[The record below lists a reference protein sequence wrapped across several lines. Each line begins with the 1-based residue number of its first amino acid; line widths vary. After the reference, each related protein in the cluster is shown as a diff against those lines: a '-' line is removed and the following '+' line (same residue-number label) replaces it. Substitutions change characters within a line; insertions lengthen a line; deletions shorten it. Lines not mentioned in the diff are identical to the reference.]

1 MIDFMSTE
9 HCSHMSE
16 TEFFFDR
23 DNDSFSLDTMLI
35 HAWLGQ
41 LLMDAAVRYGQR
53 NGNERPPM
61 QEGHAQAGFLRIF
74 GNPDE
79 KELHRL
85 LQSFY
90 RFTQCDDP
98 LAAILFRALQSLC
111 LEHENFGDFIG
122 PRAPD
127 LEEHPRQTALWM
139 RDSLDRWCQWI
150 DALIHLQTHSQWHL
164 APEYFESN
172 GSKQELAP
180 WVPRPYASSSRFAPV
195 RRTNWNRWKDWPIW
209 QLLPQAAISRPQRPW
224 PHPELDEAI
233 LSIWPLVK
241 RHNWT
246 FTDLIHV
253 LGDLLTM
260 PDAYPMVSERNMAM
274 YCMHVL
280 RLRKTA
286 QGKTAKDER
295 PVGYELAIRIYPP
308 VPPPPILAF
317 DDALEASEIAATL
330 STNSQCPWDA
340 YSLTA

>member
-1 MIDFMSTE
+1 MSTE
-9 HCSHMSE
+9 SRSQISE
-16 TEFFFDR
+16 TEFFFSR
-23 DNDSFSLDTMLI
+23 DKDNFVLDSMLI

-53 NGNERPPM
+53 QGTERPPM
-61 QEGHAQAGFLRIF
+61 QEGHAQAGFIRVF

-79 KELHRL
+79 QELHRL

-98 LAAILFRALQSLC
+98 LAAILYRALQSLS
-111 LEHENFGDFIG
+111 LEHENFGDFVG

-127 LEEHPRQTALWM
+127 LQERPQHTTLWM
-139 RDSLDRWCQWI
+139 RESLDRWCEWI
-150 DALIHLQTHSQWHL
+150 DAVIHLQTHSQWHL
-164 APEYFESN
+164 APEYFDAT
-172 GSKQELAP
+172 GTKHELAP
-180 WVPRPYASSSRFAPV
+180 WVPLPYASNRVATG

-246 FTDLIHV
+246 FADIINV
-253 LGDLLTM
+253 LSDVLTAH
-260 PDAYPMVSERNMAM
+260 DAYPMVSERNLAM
-274 YCMHVL
+274 YCMNVL
-280 RLRKTA
+280 RLRKTT
-286 QGKTAKDER
+286 QGKTAKEER

-308 VPPPPILAF
+308 VPPTPVLAF
-317 DDALEASEIAATL
+317 DDALAASEIAATL
-330 STNSQCPWDA
+330 STNSECPWDA